1 MNHSKAKIIRIITG
15 WVSGAL
21 FGSGMIISGMVDPN
35 KVIAF
40 LDIFGDWDPSL
51 AFVMGGALLVF
62 TPIYHLIIK
71 KRKKAVNG
79 DLFTWTSNTSVD
91 GTLISGAV
99 IFGAGWGL
107 AGFCP
112 GPAMASIGGGS
123 NIILAFTLSMIVG
136 MVHANQY
143 LAGRLPLP
151 IVGYRKNICAIT
163 SEVAAGSTTTPST
176 SK

>member
-1 MNHSKAKIIRIITG
+1 MNHSKAKIIRIVTG
-15 WVSGAL
+15 WISGAL

-40 LDIFGDWDPSL
+40 LDIFGEWDPSL
-51 AFVMGGALLVF
+51 AFVMGGALIVF
-62 TPIYHLIIK
+62 TPIYHFVIK
-71 KRKKAVNG
+71 KRKKAING
-79 DLFTWTSNTSVD
+79 DLFKWTSNTTVD
-91 GTLISGAV
+91 ATLISGAV

-107 AGFCP
+107 AGLCP
-112 GPAMASIGGGS
+112 GPAIASIGGGS

-136 MVHANQY
+136 MVGANQY

-163 SEVAAGSTTTPST
+163 VGATSNSATPST
-176 SK
+176 NQ

>member
-1 MNHSKAKIIRIITG
+1 MSMLNMSKSKKIRIVIG
-15 WVSGAL
+15 FISGVL

-40 LDIFGDWDPSL
+40 LDIFGEWDPSL

-62 TPIYHLIIK
+62 TPMYHLVIK
-71 KRKKAVNG
+71 KRRVSISG
-79 DLFTWTSNTSVD
+79 DTFSWTSNKTID

-112 GPAMASIGGGS
+112 GPVIASVGGGS
-123 NIILAFTLSMIVG
+123 NIILAFVLSMIVG
-136 MVHANQY
+136 MVHASQY
-143 LAGRLPLP
+143 LAGRFPLP
-151 IVGYRKNICAIT
+151 IVGYRKNVCAVV
-163 SEVAAGSTTTPST
+163 SESVKS
-176 SK
+176 

>member
-1 MNHSKAKIIRIITG
+1 MSLSKSKLIRIIIG
-15 WVSGAL
+15 WISGGL

-40 LDIFGDWDPSL
+40 LDITGDWDPSL

-62 TPIYHLIIK
+62 TPMYHFVIK
-71 KRKKAVNG
+71 KRTTAISG
-79 DLFTWTSNTSVD
+79 DKFNWTSNNNVD

-112 GPAMASIGGGS
+112 GPVIASIGGGS

-143 LAGRLPLP
+143 LAGRFPLP
-151 IVGYRKNICAIT
+151 IVGYRKNVCPVVSDSVKNA
-163 SEVAAGSTTTPST
+163 
-176 SK
+176 K

>member
-1 MNHSKAKIIRIITG
+1 MSSIKSQRIRIVIG
-15 WVSGAL
+15 WLSGAL

-62 TPIYHLIIK
+62 TPIYHFIIK
-71 KRKKAVNG
+71 KRKTSISG
-79 DLFTWTSNTSVD
+79 DNFSWTSNTSVD
-91 GTLISGAV
+91 STLISGAV

-107 AGFCP
+107 AGLCP
-112 GPAMASIGGGS
+112 GPAIASIGGGS
-123 NIILAFTLSMIVG
+123 NIILAFILSMIVG

-143 LAGRLPLP
+143 LAGRFPLP
-151 IVGYRKNICAIT
+151 IVGYRKNICPIV
-163 SEVAAGSTTTPST
+163 SDSVIKSNKLP
-176 SK
+176 